1 MGGALLGVV
10 LSASPATSRST
21 SPPEVVIEVSPASSQ
36 LVLGGS
42 VDLTVRVTNS
52 GSTASAPMVLH
63 LDVTD
68 VAAPGSV
75 DPEDWTTTLTKPLG
89 VVAPGATESVRWR
102 VQPIS
107 GGAFSVYAVALP
119 DRAGVDGRVASS
131 NLALIQAA
139 TRRSL
144 NPQGVLPVSLA
155 VPGLVGILLLRS
167 VRRRRG
173 SRSAVSV
180 GSGPGIG
187 DP

>member
-75 DPEDWTTTLTKPLG
+75 DPEDWT
-89 VVAPGATESVRWR
+89 
-102 VQPIS
+102 
-107 GGAFSVYAVALP
+107 
-119 DRAGVDGRVASS
+119 
-131 NLALIQAA
+131 
-139 TRRSL
+139 
-144 NPQGVLPVSLA
+144 
-155 VPGLVGILLLRS
+155 
-167 VRRRRG
+167 
-173 SRSAVSV
+173 
-180 GSGPGIG
+180 
-187 DP
+187 